1 MFEYSSDSNQHISAA
16 KHCGP
21 QRFLWC
27 KPRWQDV
34 KMQICRF
41 LKGEVRTKFHVL
53 QGPCG
58 GGLANWCE
66 FNIYAVLRGTRRLN
80 RYLRQSKVRS
90 APRHFYTSTAFA
102 PTECPGRVLSGFAN
116 QWSQCGNHNQVYQPS
131 QINAKLLWLG
141 ISNYLASSTV
151 DTTGMVTY
159 LEYVWCFLEDQL

>member
-1 MFEYSSDSNQHISAA
+1 MSCKAPAA
-16 KHCGP
+16 VAW
-21 QRFLWC
+21 LI
-27 KPRWQDV
+27 DV
-34 KMQICRF
+34 NSIYMQF
-41 LKGEVRTKFHVL
+41 FG
-53 QGPCG
+53 
-58 GGLANWCE
+58 
-66 FNIYAVLRGTRRLN
+66 GTRRLN

-116 QWSQCGNHNQVYQPS
+116 RWSQCGNHNQVYQPS
-131 QINAKLLWLG
+131 QVNAKLLWLG